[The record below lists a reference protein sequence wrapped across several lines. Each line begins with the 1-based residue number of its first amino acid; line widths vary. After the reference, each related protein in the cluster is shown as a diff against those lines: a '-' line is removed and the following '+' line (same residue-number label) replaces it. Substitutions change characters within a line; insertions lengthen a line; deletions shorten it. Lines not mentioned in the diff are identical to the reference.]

1 MLGFTRTSRTFISTT
16 APYGDATDTRMDNR
30 NGKISDTKRPAWFRN
45 LFSFRFFSEEEKK
58 ISDKA
63 IIDPAA
69 EIAEDVEIGPFCVIG
84 PNVKIDSGCILHNNV
99 TVSGNT
105 TIGRDNIFFPNSV
118 IGTAPQDKKFKGAAT
133 RLIIGSGNAF
143 REACTVHVGTE
154 KGGSLTRIDDDNLFM
169 VNSHIGHDA
178 LIGSHCVVA
187 NNVMIAGHV
196 VVGDY
201 VVMNG
206 GVGVNQFVS
215 IGDYAYLS
223 GYARVHHDVPPF
235 CKIDGSD
242 EIRALN
248 KVGMARS
255 GMSATDIAAVDE
267 VFRKLFLKKKP
278 LLTAMREFEGVEG
291 LNPNVIQLLDFIKRR
306 NQGKHGRFLETQRNR
321 LAEPLPSSVPPGTHP
336 AEIVARPMDFPAD
349 AATPV
354 APAEPANPTPPAT
367 ETPAAAPVATG
378 APASA

>member
-1 MLGFTRTSRTFISTT
+1 
-16 APYGDATDTRMDNR
+16 MDNR
-30 NGKISDTKRPAWFRN
+30 NGKTSETKRPAWFRN
-45 LFSFRFFSEEEKK
+45 LFSFRFFTGDEKK

-69 EIAEDVEIGPFCVIG
+69 EIADDVEIGPFCVIG

-133 RLIIGSGNAF
+133 RLIIGTGNAF

-215 IGDYAYLS
+215 IGDFAYLT
-223 GYARVHHDVPPF
+223 GYARIHHDVPPF
-235 CKIDGSD
+235 CKIDGAD

-248 KVGMARS
+248 KVGMSRA
-255 GMSATDIAAVDE
+255 GVAAADIAAVDE
-267 VFRKLFLKKKP
+267 VFRKLFLKKRP
-278 LLTAMREFEGVEG
+278 LLTAMREFEGIEG
-291 LNPNVIQLLDFIKRR
+291 LSEKVVQLLEFLKRR
-306 NQGKHGRFLETQRNR
+306 NQGKHGRFLETQRAR
-321 LAEPLPSSVPPGTHP
+321 LAEPMPEGSPVSLHVAEVVVRPAPAAPS
-336 AEIVARPMDFPAD
+336 AD
-349 AATPV
+349 AAA
-354 APAEPANPTPPAT
+354 APAPPVPEA
-367 ETPAAAPVATG
+367 AAAPAP
-378 APASA
+378 AADAQPASA

>member
-1 MLGFTRTSRTFISTT
+1 LNAEG
-16 APYGDATDTRMDNR
+16 PYRLATDTRMENR
-30 NGKISDTKRPAWFRN
+30 NGKSSETKRPAWFRN
-45 LFSFRFFSEEEKK
+45 LFSFRFFTEEERK

-63 IIDPAA
+63 IIHPSA

-84 PNVKIDSGCILHNNV
+84 PNVKIDAGCILHNNV

-133 RLIIGSGNAF
+133 RLVIGSGNAF

-154 KGGSLTRIDDDNLFM
+154 KGGGLTRIDDDNLFM

-206 GVGVNQFVS
+206 GVGINQFVS
-215 IGDYAYLS
+215 IGDYAYLT
-223 GYARVHHDVPPF
+223 GYSRIHHDVPPF
-235 CKIDGSD
+235 CKIDAAD

-248 KVGMARS
+248 KVGMSRS
-255 GMSATDIAAVDE
+255 GMSAADIAAVDE

-278 LLTAMREFEGVEG
+278 LLTAMREFEGIDG
-291 LNPNVIQLLDFIKRR
+291 LNPNVVQLLDFLKRR
-306 NQGKHGRFLETQRNR
+306 NQGKHGRFLETQRHK
-321 LAEPLPSSVPPGTHP
+321 LTEVAVAGDPTVHP
-336 AEIVARPMDFPAD
+336 AEVVANPALAE
-349 AATPV
+349 AARADTSAEA
-354 APAEPANPTPPAT
+354 APSADPASPSAPSAEPAST
-367 ETPAAAPVATG
+367 
-378 APASA
+378 

>member
-1 MLGFTRTSRTFISTT
+1 MLGFTKTSRTFLSPSS
-16 APYGDATDTRMDNR
+16 PYGDVTDTRMEHR
-30 NGKISDTKRPAWFRN
+30 NGKTSETKRPAWFRN
-45 LFSFRFFSEEEKK
+45 LFSFRFFTEEDRK

-84 PNVKIDSGCILHNNV
+84 PNVKIDAGCILHNNV

-133 RLIIGSGNAF
+133 RLIIGTGNAF

-154 KGGSLTRIDDDNLFM
+154 KGGGLTRIDDDNLFM

-215 IGDYAYLS
+215 IGDFAYLS

-255 GMSATDIAAVDE
+255 GMSAVDIAAVDE
-267 VFRKLFLKKKP
+267 VFRKLFLKKRP

-291 LNPNVIQLLDFIKRR
+291 LNPNVVQLLQFLTRR
-306 NQGKHGRFLETQRNR
+306 NQGKHGRYLETQRNK
-321 LAEPLPSSVPPGTHP
+321 LAEPLPPTVAPDVHP
-336 AEIVARPMDFPAD
+336 AEVVVNPVD
-349 AATPV
+349 PV
-354 APAEPANPTPPAT
+354 APAAEVVAEAIPSPSPVS
-367 ETPAAAPVATG
+367 ET
-378 APASA
+378 APAQPV